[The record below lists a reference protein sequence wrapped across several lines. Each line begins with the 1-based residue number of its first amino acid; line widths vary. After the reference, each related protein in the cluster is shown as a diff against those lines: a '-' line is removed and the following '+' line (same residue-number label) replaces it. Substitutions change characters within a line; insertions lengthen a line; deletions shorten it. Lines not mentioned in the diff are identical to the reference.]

1 MTLIVGPP
9 GSGKSALLKALST
22 SFPSG
27 LTTSLL
33 YCLTT
38 TLLYLTVTALLHLTA
53 TATLLLSHDWPLG
66 TLLKAVKTLSF
77 VRLT

>member
-9 GSGKSALLKALST
+9 GSGKLALLKALST

-33 YCLTT
+33 YFLTI

-53 TATLLLSHDWPLG
+53 TATLLLSHYWPLG
-66 TLLKAVKTLSF
+66 TLLKAVETLSF